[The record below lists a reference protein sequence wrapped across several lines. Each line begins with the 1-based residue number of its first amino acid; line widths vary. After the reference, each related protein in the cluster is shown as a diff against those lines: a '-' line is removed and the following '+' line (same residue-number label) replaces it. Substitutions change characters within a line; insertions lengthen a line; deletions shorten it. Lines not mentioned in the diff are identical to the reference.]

1 MSRLGPWNRV
11 VERSVQRIV
20 EPKTRKL
27 NGTNH
32 MKKFNFNLCLLG
44 GALFISTLSS
54 HAVLAQPDA
63 RAAKIFVMGGAEKGP
78 LPADW
83 HLADAVSL
91 NADLEQMAPDS
102 SDALQNWVRDGG
114 VVFLHTDAA
123 QMFGYQTVP
132 ARIGTPQVAGQL
144 YGRARAALPA
154 PAYPLLWGAPDNNQR
169 ANDGSPGSLGV
180 EVVYYRMQPGDVL
193 VTSNDVGVPLLE
205 VTDLAVADN
214 GPPLYA
220 AAIAPYG
227 RGWAVF
233 TPDFIETERA
243 DGALFARN
251 LAALASNRVR
261 PNRMM
266 NNDNG
271 APPDADLPRI
281 APGADAM
288 AALPAALLDT
298 PNLAPDIL
306 LRGIDDAM
314 SFAPRDVPDDA
325 NAANANAANAN
336 AANANA
342 ANANAANANAANANA
357 ANANAANADK
367 EQRVL
372 MLSRGEL
379 TSLAQMARGAANDAA
394 TGNALRAT
402 LALLQARL
410 ELQRMAPAQAAR
422 LVDAAAKIAPQSAEV
437 ALWDGILNAA
447 RAADRLQSS
456 RDRALAW
463 RDAAAAW
470 NRALQNQ
477 PLWNNAQTQKN
488 DLVGGVDRRQID
500 YWRGQAGRAAALA
513 AVEPPLVTPLGR
525 GRETV
530 LLRHYPNDPTLR
542 YALPFGQYLATS
554 TQRFGWHAPDEE
566 ILIFPSERQLQTYR
580 AAADLTDTP
589 FPNPLARYGDIQGT
603 RILMV
608 SQASIPVILPA
619 RAGQPPRVL
628 NLGTSVPAV
637 LSRFHAQIL
646 VNSLAQDGAPIPNW
660 ISYGLI
666 SLATGD
672 AVNTGAF
679 NTGTPLGLNRFARA
693 GILLT
698 PRQFDQILP
707 PGEQSSAAEAQ
718 AASLMTFFYARFGPG
733 AVAQTLQR
741 LGSGENINSAL
752 DATTQL
758 NEEGFFRTW
767 AANIAP

>member
-1 MSRLGPWNRV
+1 
-11 VERSVQRIV
+11 
-20 EPKTRKL
+20 
-27 NGTNH
+27 
-32 MKKFNFNLCLLG
+32 MKKFNSNLCLLS
-44 GALFISTLSS
+44 GALFLSTLSPHTAIS
-54 HAVLAQPDA
+54 QTDNAAP
-63 RAAKIFVMGGAEKGP
+63 AAKIFVMGGADNGP

-83 HLADAVSL
+83 QGADAVSL
-91 NADLEQMAPDS
+91 NSDLEQMPPES
-102 SDALQNWVRDGG
+102 SEALQNWVRDGG

-154 PAYPLLWGAPDNNQR
+154 PAHPLLWGAPDNNQR
-169 ANDGSPGSLGV
+169 ANDGSAGKLGV
-180 EVVYYRMQPGDVL
+180 EVVYYQMQPGDVL
-193 VTSNDVGVPLLE
+193 VTGNDVGVPLLE
-205 VTDLAVADN
+205 VTDLAVNDN

-251 LAALASNRVR
+251 LANLASTRVR
-261 PNRMM
+261 QNRMT
-266 NNDNG
+266 NNDND
-271 APPDADLPRI
+271 APPEADLPRI

-306 LRGIDDAM
+306 LRGIDEAL
-314 SFAPRDVPDDA
+314 SFAPL
-325 NAANANAANAN
+325 NAVNAENANSA
-336 AANANA
+336 
-342 ANANAANANAANANA
+342 
-357 ANANAANADK
+357 
-367 EQRVL
+367 QRVL

-379 TSLAQMARGAANDAA
+379 SALGQMTRGAANDAA

-410 ELQRMAPAQAAR
+410 ELQRMAPTQAAR
-422 LVDAAAKIAPQSAEV
+422 LVDAAAQIVPQSADV
-437 ALWDGILNAA
+437 ALWDGILNSA
-447 RAADRLQSS
+447 RASDRLQSS
-456 RDRALAW
+456 RDRAVAW

-470 NRALQNQ
+470 NRALQSP
-477 PLWNNAQTQKN
+477 PLWNNAQTQQN
-488 DLVGGVDRRQID
+488 GFIGGVERQQIE
-500 YWRGQAGRAAALA
+500 YWRDQAGRAAALA

-525 GRETV
+525 GRQTV

-542 YALPFGQYLATS
+542 YALPFGQYLANS

-566 ILIFPSERQLQTYR
+566 ILIFPSEGQLQNYR
-580 AAADLTDTP
+580 AAADLTNAP

-608 SQASIPVILPA
+608 SQASIPVILPGGP
-619 RAGQPPRVL
+619 GQPPRVL

-646 VNSLAQDGAPIPNW
+646 VNSLAQDGAPVPNW

-666 SLATGD
+666 SLASGD
-672 AVNTGAF
+672 AVNAGAF

-698 PRQFDQILP
+698 PRQFDQLLP

-718 AASLMTFFYARFGPG
+718 AASLMTFFYARFGSG

-767 AANIAP
+767 AATIAP

>member
-1 MSRLGPWNRV
+1 
-11 VERSVQRIV
+11 
-20 EPKTRKL
+20 
-27 NGTNH
+27 
-32 MKKFNFNLCLLG
+32 MKKFNFNLCLLA
-44 GALFISTLSS
+44 GALFISTLAP
-54 HAVLAQPDA
+54 HAVIAQLEPPDA
-63 RAAKIFVMGGAEKGP
+63 SDAKIFVMGGTDKGP

-83 HLADAVSL
+83 QNADAVSL
-91 NADLEQMAPDS
+91 DADLEQMAPES

-132 ARIGTPQVAGQL
+132 ARIGTPQLAGQL

-154 PAYPLLWGAPDNNQR
+154 PAHPLLWGAPDNNQR
-169 ANDGSPGSLGV
+169 TNDGSPGSLGV
-180 EVVYYRMQPGDVL
+180 EVVYYQMQPGDAL
-193 VTSNDVGVPLLE
+193 VTGNDSGVPLLE
-205 VTDLAVADN
+205 VTDLAVSDN
-214 GPPLYA
+214 GAPLYA

-251 LAALASNRVR
+251 LANLASTRVR
-261 PNRMM
+261 QNRMV

-298 PNLAPDIL
+298 PNLAPDVL
-306 LRGIDDAM
+306 MRAIDDAL
-314 SFAPRDVPDDA
+314 SFAPRDVPVD
-325 NAANANAANAN
+325 AANAED
-336 AANANA
+336 
-342 ANANAANANAANANA
+342 
-357 ANANAANADK
+357 ADQA
-367 EQRVL
+367 QRVL

-379 TSLAQMARGAANDAA
+379 TALAQMARGAANDAA

-410 ELQRMAPAQAAR
+410 ELQRMAPTQAAR
-422 LVDAAAKIAPQSAEV
+422 LVDAAAQIAPQSADV
-437 ALWDGILNAA
+437 ALWDGILNSA

-456 RDRALAW
+456 RDRAAAW

-470 NRALQNQ
+470 NRALQSQ

-488 DLVGGVDRRQID
+488 DLIGGVDRQQID
-500 YWRGQAGRAAALA
+500 YWRSQAGRAAALA

-566 ILIFPSERQLQTYR
+566 ILIFSSERQLQNYR

-608 SQASIPVILPA
+608 SQASIPVILPGGP
-619 RAGQPPRVL
+619 GQPPRVL

-646 VNSLAQDGAPIPNW
+646 VNALAQDGAPVPNW

-666 SLATGD
+666 SLASSD

-679 NTGTPLGLNRFARA
+679 NNGTPLGLNRFARA